1 MVCSYC
7 FWLSKSLHGRL
18 EMESRDR
25 KSLRKGL
32 HEVKL
37 AMHSLNNI
45 NHNIKSDKDKITME
59 KFG

>member
-1 MVCSYC
+1 
-7 FWLSKSLHGRL
+7 
-18 EMESRDR
+18 MESRDR
-25 KSLRKGL
+25 NSLWKGL

-45 NHNIKSDKDKITME
+45 NHNIKNDKDKITME

>member
-1 MVCSYC
+1 
-7 FWLSKSLHGRL
+7 
-18 EMESRDR
+18 MESRDR
-25 KSLRKGL
+25 KSLWKGL

-45 NHNIKSDKDKITME
+45 NHNIKNDKDKIAME